1 MKDLDF
7 FDALYNTTPE
17 TRVEGKLVNETQS
30 KRSRIKE
37 NKTPKGIIKKN
48 VNNSLK
54 TLKESIKQLPE
65 EKQNE
70 LIKEWESKR
79 KESKVKRADT
89 LKESEKENKKL
100 KEAIL
105 ELFPM
110 LYKNRGKRRVIVVK
124 SPYDKKSYK
133 FKYELRPY

>member
-17 TRVEGKLVNETQS
+17 TREGKLVNETQS
-30 KRSRIKE
+30 KRSIIKE
-37 NKTPKGIIKKN
+37 KKTPKGIIKEN
-48 VNNSLK
+48 INNSLK
-54 TLKESIKQLPE
+54 TLKERIKEYPE

-70 LIKEWESKR
+70 LIKKWESKR

-89 LKESEKENKKL
+89 LKELENTNKKL
-100 KEAIL
+100 KETIL

>member
-17 TRVEGKLVNETQS
+17 TREGKLVNETQS

-37 NKTPKGIIKKN
+37 KKTPKGIIKEN
-48 VNNSLK
+48 INNSLK
-54 TLKESIKQLPE
+54 VFKERIKEYPE

-89 LKESEKENKKL
+89 LKVRE
-100 KEAIL
+100 
-105 ELFPM
+105 
-110 LYKNRGKRRVIVVK
+110 
-124 SPYDKKSYK
+124 
-133 FKYELRPY
+133 YE